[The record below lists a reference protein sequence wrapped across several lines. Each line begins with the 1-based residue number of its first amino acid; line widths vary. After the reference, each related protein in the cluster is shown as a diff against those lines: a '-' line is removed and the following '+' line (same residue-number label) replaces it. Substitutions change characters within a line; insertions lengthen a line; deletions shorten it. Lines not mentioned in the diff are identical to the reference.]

1 MGRFYGLTR
10 CPERVLEQWM
20 NPKCPS
26 RFAAGQVDVLK
37 EETVMTKHNLRRYF
51 LFCAVVMTFQFVL
64 PGLLVAAEPAKIVQA
79 QAILTVSESKR
90 LIAKAVKEMP
100 IVKNALTNGM
110 VIIVKGTTNA
120 YVAEEITGKKIEK
133 AAFVRGRIQPAKGGK
148 ILPDVQAVPEVVLE
162 KGKVV
167 DLPLAEAV
175 KKLKQG
181 DVVIKGANAL
191 DHKNK
196 LAGVNIAAPD
206 GGTTGVIMPY
216 VVARKAYLVIP
227 VGLEKLVAGDLV
239 DLTLKMREPL
249 ESLNGLQSM
258 FLLTGEIVTELE
270 AVSILTGATAF
281 QCSAGGIGGA
291 EGSVWLVF
299 RGTMEQVTEALKLV
313 QSIQGEPPYIE

>member
-1 MGRFYGLTR
+1 M
-10 CPERVLEQWM
+10 P
-20 NPKCPS
+20 
-26 RFAAGQVDVLK
+26 
-37 EETVMTKHNLRRYF
+37 KHNLSRYF
-51 LFCAVVMTFQFVL
+51 LVCAVVMTFHFVL
-64 PGLLVAAEPAKIVQA
+64 TGLLAAAEPAKIVQA

-100 IVKNALTNGM
+100 VVKNALTNGM

-120 YVAEEITGKKIEK
+120 YVAEEITGKEIEK
-133 AAFVRGRIQPAKGGK
+133 AAFVRGRIQPSKGGK
-148 ILPDVQAVPEVVLE
+148 RLPDVTALPDIILE

-175 KKLKQG
+175 KKLKPG

-196 LAGVNIAAPD
+196 LAAVNIAAPD
-206 GGTTGVIMPY
+206 AGTTGVTMPY

-227 VGLEKLVAGDLV
+227 IGLKKLVAGDLV
-239 DLTLKMREPL
+239 DLTLKMREPV
-249 ESLNGLQSM
+249 ESLNAVQSM

-270 AVSILTGATAF
+270 AISILTGATAF

-299 RGTMEQVTEALKLV
+299 RGTTEQVNEALKLV